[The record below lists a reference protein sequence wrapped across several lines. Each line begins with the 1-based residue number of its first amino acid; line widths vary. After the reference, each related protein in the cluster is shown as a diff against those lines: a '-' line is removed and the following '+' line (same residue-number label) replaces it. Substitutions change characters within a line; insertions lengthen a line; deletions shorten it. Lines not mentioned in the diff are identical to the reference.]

1 MTFPGHPGPRGQ
13 HRRCTEPLSI
23 ARGSRISCSK
33 FCRRCVD
40 ELWNLFFWHG
50 SWIPQLFLC
59 SSHRGSPK
67 HLKTMIDWT
76 ILIILVGLE
85 IAKMRFG
92 PQGNKAAKV
101 VVRDLIIQNP
111 KLYKLHMTLFTWVLS
126 HCSKYE
132 IAPHHAP
139 HDKYILTLVGWEF
152 LTCLS
157 PSLPGMIL
165 LKDDCAFVREV

>member
-33 FCRRCVD
+33 FCRRWVD

-76 ILIILVGLE
+76 ILIILVAWNRQNAIRTPREQGCKSCCKGSYHPESQVVQVTHDIIYLGI
-85 IAKMRFG
+85 IALF
-92 PQGNKAAKV
+92 KV
-101 VVRDLIIQNP
+101 WDCTPPCPTRQVYSYFSWLGVS
-111 KLYKLHMTLFTWVLS
+111 HMPVSIFTWYDP
-126 HCSKYE
+126 SKRWLC
-132 IAPHHAP
+132 I
-139 HDKYILTLVGWEF
+139 
-152 LTCLS
+152 C
-157 PSLPGMIL
+157 
-165 LKDDCAFVREV
+165 

>member
-13 HRRCTEPLSI
+13 HRRCTEPQSI

-33 FCRRCVD
+33 FCRRWVD
-40 ELWNLFFWHG
+40 ELWSLFFWHG

-101 VVRDLIIQNP
+101 VVNLIIQNP
-111 KLYKLHMTLFTWVLS
+111 KLYKLHITLFTWVLS
-126 HCSKYE
+126 HCSKHE
-132 IAPHHAP
+132 ITSPPCPTRQVCSYFSWLGVSHMP
-139 HDKYILTLVGWEF
+139 VSIF
-152 LTCLS
+152 TCS
-157 PSLPGMIL
+157 
-165 LKDDCAFVREV
+165 FVREV